1 MVCSGEEIASV
12 LDRILH
18 PPHTMFIHTHT
29 HTHTRA
35 RARAR
40 EILTGE
46 AELLADGAALESEH
60 LDLRR
65 VVDAHVER
73 GALDMLPLVQDRDV
87 PVTCGQI
94 EPELI
99 RPGSSGTGSVELC
112 VRASL
117 SSRQWDKR
125 ARD

>member
-40 EILTGE
+40 VRYSLEKLNSLPTEPPSSPNTLTC
-46 AELLADGAALESEH
+46 AAS
-60 LDLRR
+60 
-65 VVDAHVER
+65 
-73 GALDMLPLVQDRDV
+73 
-87 PVTCGQI
+87 
-94 EPELI
+94 
-99 RPGSSGTGSVELC
+99 
-112 VRASL
+112 
-117 SSRQWDKR
+117 
-125 ARD
+125 